1 MWTEVSQGRYRAQ
14 QQKGLHMPLYEYA
27 ITLKPTKKEAEDGVE
42 EKLLVFPVCVVA
54 DDERSAR
61 TRALLDSKERIEGA
75 PVARLEVYVRPF

>member
-1 MWTEVSQGRYRAQ
+1 
-14 QQKGLHMPLYEYA
+14 MPLYEYA